1 MLAYLLALAAVCP
14 FVGSVSDLV
23 GRRYVALGG
32 ALILLIGIIV
42 SSTAKVMNIFIGIYT
57 LFGPRGRGRGRRK
70 RGRQALT

>member
-42 SSTAKVMNIFIGIYT
+42 SSTAKVMNIFIGIYP
-57 LFGPRGRGRGRRK
+57 FSAREGEGEGGGREEGR
-70 RGRQALT
+70 L